1 MKMRVFTTA
10 TLASLASLAATIQS
24 ASAHPVAYQ
33 GAVGVMTWNQPFLSD
48 YWLTYSFRPDMAVA
62 GRAMRM
68 TMATGGDLDVYMPQF
83 DYLAKRWNNSD
94 SQANIYVYGGF
105 GGVRFQDQNGSAG
118 LGGIE
123 ADAESRKY
131 FAMVKYEAMLPTI
144 GANFQHVEARL
155 GIAPYEAEINEIATW
170 FMIQGQYHPSL
181 IKGYVITPLAR
192 FFYKSVLWESGVS
205 TQGDWMLNFMFH
217 F

>member
-1 MKMRVFTTA
+1 MKLPVFTIA
-10 TLASLASLAATIQS
+10 LVLSIES
-24 ASAHPVAYQ
+24 AFAHPVAYQ
-33 GAVGVMTWNQPFLSD
+33 GAVGVMTWNQSFLSD
-48 YWLTYSFRPDMAVA
+48 YWLTYSFRPDMAIA

-105 GGVRFQDQNGSAG
+105 GGVRFQGQNGSAG
-118 LGGIE
+118 LAGIE

-131 FAMVKYEAMLPTI
+131 FVMVKYEAMLPTI

-170 FMIQGQYHPSL
+170 FMIQGQYHPAL
-181 IKGYVITPLAR
+181 IKSYVITPLAR

-205 TQGDWMLNFMFH
+205 IQGDWMLNFMFH